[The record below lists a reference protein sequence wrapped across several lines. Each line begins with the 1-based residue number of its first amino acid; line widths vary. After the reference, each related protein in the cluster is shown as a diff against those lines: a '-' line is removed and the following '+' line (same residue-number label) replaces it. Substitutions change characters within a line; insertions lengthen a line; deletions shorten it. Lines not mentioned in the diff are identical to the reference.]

1 MAKRKRILVT
11 GGLGLIGTNVVK
23 LLQST
28 KQDVRIID
36 ALTTYGTID
45 QTELE
50 DLYNQR
56 LTEINTKTQIYKE
69 DICIPE
75 IDQIFEDF
83 KPDVVIHL
91 ASFPREAAVSAN
103 PVEAARTMCQGTA
116 NILHLCNRH
125 RTDRFVYISSSMVYG
140 DFETARE
147 DDELNPSGQY
157 SIWKI
162 AGEELVKEY
171 SRTTGQDHVII
182 RPTAVYGPMDVTNR
196 VIGQFFKR
204 AMGNETLYVNG
215 KEETLDFTYVTDTAT
230 GIVLASTT
238 KGVTGTFNI
247 SKEQKVKIKTVADL
261 VVKIVG
267 KGTVKVRAKK
277 ENMPSRGTL
286 DCTRSR
292 EQFKF
297 APKIDIDKGLQ
308 MYYNWYKQSELDKEK

>member
-1 MAKRKRILVT
+1 
-11 GGLGLIGTNVVK
+11 
-23 LLQST
+23 
-28 KQDVRIID
+28 
-36 ALTTYGTID
+36 
-45 QTELE
+45 
-50 DLYNQR
+50 
-56 LTEINTKTQIYKE
+56 
-69 DICIPE
+69 
-75 IDQIFEDF
+75 
-83 KPDVVIHL
+83 
-91 ASFPREAAVSAN
+91 
-103 PVEAARTMCQGTA
+103 
-116 NILHLCNRH
+116 
-125 RTDRFVYISSSMVYG
+125 
-140 DFETARE
+140 
-147 DDELNPSGQY
+147 
-157 SIWKI
+157 
-162 AGEELVKEY
+162 
-171 SRTTGQDHVII
+171 
-182 RPTAVYGPMDVTNR
+182 
-196 VIGQFFKR
+196 
-204 AMGNETLYVNG
+204 MGNETLYVNG